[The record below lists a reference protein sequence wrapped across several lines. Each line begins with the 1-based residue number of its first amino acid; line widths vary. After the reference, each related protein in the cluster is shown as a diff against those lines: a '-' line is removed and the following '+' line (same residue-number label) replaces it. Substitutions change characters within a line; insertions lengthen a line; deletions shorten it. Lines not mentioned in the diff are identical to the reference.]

1 VGNDLLLLALCAR
14 YHERAFYYVAMATA
28 GSLLGCFTTDWISR
42 KSEGK
47 LAKYLPGKRL
57 ARLRKL
63 VEKRAGWTLFA
74 ASVLPPPFPFTGIV
88 AGAAAL
94 RYPRQKLFSV
104 IAVGRFVRFAIEA
117 ALAVHYGRWIIRQAR
132 SALLEHIMI
141 ALIVIS
147 IAGSAYS
154 IYDWL
159 RKGKRQAQH
168 ATA

>member
-1 VGNDLLLLALCAR
+1 
-14 YHERAFYYVAMATA
+14 
-28 GSLLGCFTTDWISR
+28 
-42 KSEGK
+42 
-47 LAKYLPGKRL
+47 
-57 ARLRKL
+57 
-63 VEKRAGWTLFA
+63 
-74 ASVLPPPFPFTGIV
+74 LPPPFPFTGIV

-132 SALLEHIMI
+132 SPLLEHIMI

-159 RKGKRQAQH
+159 RKGKQQAQH

>member
-1 VGNDLLLLALCAR
+1 LLLLALCAR
-14 YHERAFYYVAMATA
+14 YHEKAFYYVAMATL
-28 GSLLGCFTTDWISR
+28 GSLLGCFATDWIGR

-47 LAKYLPGKRL
+47 LTKYMPGKRL

-63 VEKRAGWTLFA
+63 VEKRAGWTLLA

-94 RYPRQKLFSV
+94 QYPRQKLFSV

-132 SALLEHIMI
+132 SPLLEHIMI